1 MNEMNFN
8 YECLAI
14 CGQDISNVQPSA
26 LPTQNTPHKLHN
38 HIDLWTGRGERG
50 ERCGGL
56 PWTFDSIIDDCVE
69 AFDGFRFDC
78 ECELIWLAS
87 ENGD

>member
-38 HIDLWTGRGERG
+38 HIELSTGRGEG
-50 ERCGGL
+50 ESAVGVCLGL
-56 PWTFDSIIDDCVE
+56 SM
-69 AFDGFRFDC
+69 
-78 ECELIWLAS
+78 AS
-87 ENGD
+87 